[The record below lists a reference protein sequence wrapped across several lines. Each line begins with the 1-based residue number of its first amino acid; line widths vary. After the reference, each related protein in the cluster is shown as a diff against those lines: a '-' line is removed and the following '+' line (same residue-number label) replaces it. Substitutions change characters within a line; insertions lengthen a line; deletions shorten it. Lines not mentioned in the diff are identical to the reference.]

1 LEEKEEVIFNFN
13 QGIRRVYMDASKR
26 QWEVFYMLQNDSY
39 RYSTVVQAPTDAHA
53 YRIVEAMIPSCQ
65 LAGYKEIR

>member
-1 LEEKEEVIFNFN
+1 
-13 QGIRRVYMDASKR
+13 MDASKR

-65 LAGYKEIR
+65 LAGYQEIR